1 VNAGW
6 CSINKSPKF
15 WQVVNSGRDNLKPL
29 LFCKEAILKLRLS
42 WSSAHHI
49 LLLTWLFFGMYY
61 FTRFNFSPVIP
72 LLRADLG
79 ISNAQAGGLMAF
91 FFVTYTLF
99 QLPAG
104 YLGDC
109 LGPRKILTFGAIIS
123 IIGNLMFS
131 QGSSYGF
138 LAAAQLVNGMGQ
150 AMGWSSAVK
159 LIVSWYPRSR
169 RGTAIGFFATCV
181 TGGSSVGIRLS
192 GFLGDHLGWRSS
204 FIIPPLMMA
213 AVALIFW
220 IVVRDHPREKGLP
233 DFDDEAYLEKQLV
246 NDTRSRLAVV
256 MTNRTLWTVAL
267 VYFCFVYVQFG
278 CLVWIPSFLTET
290 YSMTVDRASTL
301 SFFILLPGVAASP
314 LGGYLSDRFFGGR
327 RKPLIILGMAVLS
340 GSAFLLSFR
349 MNIAVAAV
357 ILAVVGLM
365 ILMPDVLLAAYPSDI
380 LSRKLSAT
388 AMGFLATFTSTSGII
403 TTPLSGKIVDFF
415 QSYGAV
421 FFSFGL
427 VALAGMVLTFLI
439 NERRAEEGR

>member
-1 VNAGW
+1 M
-6 CSINKSPKF
+6 
-15 WQVVNSGRDNLKPL
+15 PL
-29 LFCKEAILKLRLS
+29 LFCREAILKQRLS
-42 WSSAHHI
+42 WSPAHLI
-49 LLLTWLFFGMYY
+49 LVLTWLFFGMYY
-61 FTRFNFSPVIP
+61 ITRFNFSPIIP

-91 FFVTYTLF
+91 FFITYTLF

-104 YLGDC
+104 YLGDR
-109 LGPRKILTFGAIIS
+109 LGPRKILTFGAVVS
-123 IIGNLMFS
+123 IIGNLIFS
-131 QGSSYGF
+131 QGSSYVV
-138 LAAAQLVNGMGQ
+138 LAIAQLVNGMGQ

-169 RGTAIGFFATCV
+169 RATAIGFFATCV

-192 GFLGDHLGWRSS
+192 GYLGDHLGWRSS
-204 FIIPPLMMA
+204 FIVPALMMA
-213 AVALIFW
+213 AVALVFW
-220 IVVRDHPREKGLP
+220 ILVRDYPRQKGLP
-233 DFDDEAYLEKQLV
+233 DFEDEVLLEKQLDS
-246 NDTRSRLAVV
+246 DTRSPLAVV
-256 MTNRTLWTVAL
+256 MTHRTLWTVAL

-278 CLVWIPSFLTET
+278 SLVWIPSFLKDA
-290 YSMTVDRASTL
+290 YNMSVDRASTL

-327 RKPLIILGMAVLS
+327 RKPLIVIGMAVLS
-340 GSAFLLSFR
+340 ASAFLLSLR
-349 MNIAVAAV
+349 VSIAVAAV

-380 LSRKLSAT
+380 MSRKLSAT

-403 TTPLSGKIVDFF
+403 TTPVSGKIVDLF

-427 VALAGMVLTFLI
+427 VALAGMVLTFFI
-439 NERRAEEGR
+439 NEKKVQVR